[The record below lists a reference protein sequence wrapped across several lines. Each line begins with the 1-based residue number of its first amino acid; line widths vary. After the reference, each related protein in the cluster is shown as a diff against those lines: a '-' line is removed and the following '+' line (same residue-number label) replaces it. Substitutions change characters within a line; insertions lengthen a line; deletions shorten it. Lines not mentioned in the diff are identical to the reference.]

1 MFHSFLLYINK
12 SNQRRK
18 NFRIV
23 AVSTRYWFRIKPNIR
38 GGMCM
43 LPQHRGGV
51 CFCTRGVMQDYD
63 VVLFILV
70 LAKTVTP
77 GVDPGGSRERP
88 HRRLLNDPLK
98 P

>member
-43 LPQHRGGV
+43 LPQHRGGA
-51 CFCTRGVMQDYD
+51 CFCTRGAMQGYD
-63 VVLFILV
+63 TFLFIV
-70 LAKTVTP
+70 ALAKTVTP
-77 GVDPGGSRERP
+77 AGSPRREPGRAVLP
-88 HRRLLNDPLK
+88 TT
-98 P
+98 